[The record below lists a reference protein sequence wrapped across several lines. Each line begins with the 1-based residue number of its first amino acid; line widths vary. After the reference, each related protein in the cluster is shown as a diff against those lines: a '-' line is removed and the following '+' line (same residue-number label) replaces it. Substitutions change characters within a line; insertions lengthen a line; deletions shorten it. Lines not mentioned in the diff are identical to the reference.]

1 MKVGLPSSFSVL
13 HIATA
18 RSWRGG
24 EQQVAYLTSEL
35 AKKKITQFVFCT
47 EGSPMEFYCRENNIP
62 FYTSVKRSSVDISY
76 AWKIKQLCKSK
87 NISLIHTHDS
97 HAHTFAIFAAIMGN
111 KCNIVVSRRVD
122 FAVSKG
128 PFSKYKYN
136 HSDVKRIIC
145 VSEKIKTLTRPAV
158 DDVEKLVAI
167 HSGIDFSRFKN
178 SVQGKRLHTQ
188 YKIPEN
194 ARLIGN
200 VAALA
205 PHKDYATFINTVF
218 LIKDKLPD
226 AYFFIIGEGEER
238 TKIESLIS
246 EKKLQDRIILTGFR
260 QDIPE
265 ILPELDV
272 MLITSE
278 TEGLGT
284 AILDAFACNVP
295 VVATAAGGIPEI
307 VIHEKT
313 GLLASVGDTA
323 GLAAQV
329 MRVLSDDLLKEN
341 IIKGATNHLAH
352 FTKEVTAS
360 RTLAEYLA
368 VTGAEL

>member
-1 MKVGLPSSFSVL
+1 MTVGLPSSFSVL

-24 EQQVAYLTSEL
+24 EQQVAYLTGEL
-35 AKKKITQFVFCT
+35 AKKNITQYVLCT
-47 EGSPMEFYCRENNIP
+47 EGSPMEIYCRENNIS
-62 FYTSVKRSSVDISY
+62 FYTCVKQSSIDISY
-76 AWKIKQLCKSK
+76 AWKIRQLCKSK
-87 NISLIHTHDS
+87 NITLIHTHDS
-97 HAHTFAIFAAIMGN
+97 HAHTFAVFAAILGN

-136 HSDVKRIIC
+136 HPDVKRIIC
-145 VSEKIKTLTRPAV
+145 VSEKIKTLTQPAV
-158 DDVEKLVAI
+158 EDVEKLVTI

-178 SVQGKRLHTQ
+178 SVPRKLLHIQ
-188 YKIPEN
+188 YKVPDN

-218 LIKDKLPD
+218 LLRDKLPD
-226 AYFFIIGEGEER
+226 AYFFIIGEGDER
-238 TKIESLIS
+238 AKIESLIK
-246 EKKLQDRIILTGFR
+246 EKNLQVRIILTGFR
-260 QDIPE
+260 HDIPE

-295 VVATAAGGIPEI
+295 VIATAAGGIPEI
-307 VIHEKT
+307 VIHEQT
-313 GLLASVGDTA
+313 GLLASVGDSA
-323 GLAAQV
+323 GLAEQV
-329 MRVLSDDLLKEN
+329 MRIFNDDLLKQN
-341 IIKGATNHLAH
+341 LIKGATNHLAL